1 MKKFIDTVSIEKL
14 LDVPFPRRGNYKFMI
29 VDVEAYIQE
38 VKHDFALEK
47 ATFILFGLYKNSAI
61 SNI

>member
-14 LDVPFPRRGNYKFMI
+14 LDVPFPRTGNYKFMI

-38 VKHDFALEK
+38 VKHDLALEK
-47 ATFILFGLYKNSAI
+47 AGETDDSKY
-61 SNI
+61 